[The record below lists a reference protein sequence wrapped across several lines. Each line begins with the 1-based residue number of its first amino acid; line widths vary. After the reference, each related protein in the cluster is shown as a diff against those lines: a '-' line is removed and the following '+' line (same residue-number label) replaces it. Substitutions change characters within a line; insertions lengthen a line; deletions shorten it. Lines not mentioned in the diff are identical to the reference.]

1 MENNDNKVEE
11 LNSQI
16 KALKRMVKNGCVQKN
31 YDVKKVIEQQIDDLE
46 RELMAERC
54 HLRKK
59 DLVGR
64 YFKSRTNGLYDEYYF
79 VRSLKDVDIVC
90 DRICY
95 SNIKNS
101 YEHALHVDLKAEFS
115 YIEPKDLE
123 EITKE
128 EFFEVYHKICKTL
141 VETGLGI

>member
-16 KALKRMVKNGCVQKN
+16 KALKRMLKNGCVQKN

-79 VRSLKDVDIVC
+79 VRSLKGEDVIC
-90 DRICY
+90 DRIL
-95 SNIKNS
+95 SQKIKGKTNFLS
-101 YEHALHVDLKAEFS
+101 IDIKAEFS